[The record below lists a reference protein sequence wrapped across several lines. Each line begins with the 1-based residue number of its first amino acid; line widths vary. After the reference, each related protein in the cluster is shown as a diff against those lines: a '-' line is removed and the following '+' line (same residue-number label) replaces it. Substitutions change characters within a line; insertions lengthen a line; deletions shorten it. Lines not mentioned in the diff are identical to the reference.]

1 MGLFN
6 MFNKSKDKKTPM
18 VEECFSETGDLLG
31 EIIDLAS
38 RYTVDDNL
46 LDKYSKDG
54 LEIILINKA
63 RESLEDVLVNV
74 GKSLDEYYNN
84 EYNTVKNS
92 TKENNKFSYSL
103 DAFVALFN
111 NSLDLYSENEEVR
124 DNLNSCYK
132 ECTTEL
138 NNIKEILSDDKA
150 IQDFTGVMPVVE
162 EVEEVEEIIE
172 EAEVTRKED
181 KTSEE
186 NDNEEKSI
194 IIEDD
199 CNSDVDGDLI
209 INTDKMK
216 VYFIRMSRNE
226 EDEINLNLCI
236 ENKSDKEVLV
246 EGKDISV
253 DGNVTEPTFR
263 CSISARSR
271 VYDKMIFKNDIQQLI
286 NFEGTFVM
294 IETNTEKV
302 IDESKVSMFK
312 ED

>member
-6 MFNKSKDKKTPM
+6 MFSKNKNKKTPS

-54 LEIILINKA
+54 VEIVLINKA
-63 RESLEDVLVNV
+63 RESLEDVLVNL
-74 GKSLDEYYNN
+74 GKSLEEYYNN
-84 EYNTVKNS
+84 EYKAAKS
-92 TKENNKFSYSL
+92 SKKENNKFLYSL
-103 DAFVALFN
+103 DAFVVLFN

-138 NNIKEILSDDKA
+138 NKIKEILSDDKA
-150 IQDFTGVMPVVE
+150 IQDFTGIMPVVE
-162 EVEEVEEIIE
+162 EVEEVIE
-172 EAEVTRKED
+172 EAEVTIKED
-181 KTSEE
+181 KTPEE
-186 NDNEEKSI
+186 NNNEEKTV

-209 INTDKMK
+209 INTDKIK

-236 ENKSDKEVLV
+236 ENKTDNEVIV

-253 DGNVTEPTFR
+253 DGKLTEPTFR
-263 CSISARSR
+263 CSISAGTR

-294 IETNTEKV
+294 IETNTDKV

>member
-6 MFNKSKDKKTPM
+6 MFNKSKDKKTQS

-46 LDKYSKDG
+46 LDKYSKEG
-54 LEIILINKA
+54 LEIVLINKV
-63 RESLEDVLVNV
+63 RENLEDVLVEL

-84 EYNTVKNS
+84 EYNTVKSS
-92 TKENNKFSYSL
+92 TKENKKFSYSL

-111 NSLDLYSENEEVR
+111 NSLDLYSENEGVR
-124 DNLNSCYK
+124 DSLNTCYK
-132 ECTTEL
+132 ECITEL
-138 NNIKEILSDDKA
+138 NKIKEILSDDKA

-162 EVEEVEEIIE
+162 EVIEEVEEV
-172 EAEVTRKED
+172 EVTVEED
-181 KTSEE
+181 KESEE
-186 NDNEEKSI
+186 NNNEEKAT

-226 EDEINLNLCI
+226 EDEINLNLCV
-236 ENKSDKEVLV
+236 ENKSDKEVVV

-253 DGNVTEPTFR
+253 DGKLTEPTFR
-263 CSISARSR
+263 CSISAGTR
-271 VYDKMIFKNDIQQLI
+271 VYDKMIFKNHIQQLI

-302 IDESKVSMFK
+302 IDEIKVSMFK

>member
-6 MFNKSKDKKTPM
+6 MFNKSKDKKTQS

-46 LDKYSKDG
+46 LDKYSKEG
-54 LEIILINKA
+54 LEIVLINKV
-63 RESLEDVLVNV
+63 RENLEDVLVEL

-84 EYNTVKNS
+84 EYNTVKSS
-92 TKENNKFSYSL
+92 TKENKKFSYSL

-124 DNLNSCYK
+124 DSLNICYK
-132 ECTTEL
+132 ECITEL
-138 NNIKEILSDDKA
+138 NKIKEILSDDKA
-150 IQDFTGVMPVVE
+150 IQDFTGVIPVVE
-162 EVEEVEEIIE
+162 EVEEVIE
-172 EAEVTRKED
+172 EAEVTIEED
-181 KTSEE
+181 KASEE
-186 NDNEEKSI
+186 NHNEEKAI

-199 CNSDVDGDLI
+199 GNSDVDGDLI

-236 ENKSDKEVLV
+236 ENKSDKEVVV

-253 DGNVTEPTFR
+253 DGKVTEPTFR
-263 CSISARSR
+263 CSISAETR